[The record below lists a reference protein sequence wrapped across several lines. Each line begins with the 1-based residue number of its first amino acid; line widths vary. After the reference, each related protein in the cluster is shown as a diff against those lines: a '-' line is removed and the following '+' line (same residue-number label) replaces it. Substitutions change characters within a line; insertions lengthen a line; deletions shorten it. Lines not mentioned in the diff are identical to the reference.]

1 MKDPAVLLLNLES
14 QESASADLWQ
24 RTSMYAVQNAW
35 NGLDSSC
42 DLFLFRSL
50 SKESFRLSNAFS
62 NNRMHRPVESFVW
75 VGPRIKDETMN
86 FKEKVVLDGSIRHAA
101 CFSRFQFYVH

>member
-1 MKDPAVLLLNLES
+1 
-14 QESASADLWQ
+14 
-24 RTSMYAVQNAW
+24 MYAVQNAW
-35 NGLDSSC
+35 FHGLDSSC

-50 SKESFRLSNAFS
+50 SKGSFRLSNASS
-62 NNRMHRPVESFVW
+62 NKMNRPIESFLW

-101 CFSRFQFYVH
+101 CFSRFQFSDVH